1 MPAACA
7 SRRPF
12 LLSALAAAT
21 CAFAIGA
28 LPVAATAATK
38 SPAASGATSA
48 AAAASPVKVEGAWIR
63 QTVQGQT
70 ATGGFMTL
78 RASRDLTLVG
88 FSADVADD
96 AELHEMVMDGSVMRM
111 RAVERLA
118 LPAGKAV
125 ALKPG
130 AGAHH
135 LMLMGLKQ
143 PLAAGTEVRIELHL
157 EDAKGAHLQQ
167 TVTVPVRAGHG
178 AAGMGMH
185 GGEPGMQPKVKG
197 GGAHHHHH

>member
-28 LPVAATAATK
+28 LPAAATAATK
-38 SPAASGATSA
+38 SPAVSAGVTPA
-48 AAAASPVKVEGAWIR
+48 AAAAPLVKVEGAWIR

-88 FSADVADD
+88 FSADVAED

-118 LPAGKAV
+118 LPGGKAV

-178 AAGMGMH
+178 AAGMH
-185 GGEPGMQPKVKG
+185 GGEAGMQPKAKG